1 MPQTEKPNIKQT
13 LEAYYHKPAVVTI
26 TEYICII
33 FGLFPFALMVNWIFV
48 PHNVVGGGLTGI
60 CSLIFYATQGLFDNA
75 FAEYG
80 GAIPI
85 WLSSLSINILLLIA
99 AIVSVGWRFCVRT
112 IVGVF
117 ALAFWYR
124 VIPLRTTPL
133 IEDPVTACIVGGI
146 VFGIGLGIAMVN
158 NGSSGGT
165 DIIAMIVN
173 QHHDISLGRVMV
185 ICDFI
190 IIASSY
196 LLPVPDSASLTQ
208 SEIFDFKVKR
218 IMYGLCMTVSYT
230 FSLDW
235 FMSRMHQSVQ
245 LMIVSKHYAQ
255 IASDI
260 NRTVHR
266 GVTVLDG
273 IGWYSQQPVKV
284 ITVMARESE
293 KSKILKIV
301 KQIDPDA
308 FVSQT
313 QASGVFGRG
322 FDKLK
327 GN

>member
-1 MPQTEKPNIKQT
+1 MPSHSDIKQRIET
-13 LEAYYHKPAVVTI
+13 YYHKPVAVTI
-26 TEYICII
+26 KEYVCII

-60 CSLIFYATQGLFDNA
+60 CSLIFYATQGLFSNA
-75 FAEYG
+75 FTEYG

-85 WLSSLSINILLLIA
+85 WLSSLSINILLLVA
-99 AIVSVGWRFCVRT
+99 AIITVGWRFCIRT

-117 ALAFWYR
+117 TLAFWYR
-124 VIPLRTTPL
+124 VIPLRTEPL
-133 IEDPVTACIVGGI
+133 IQDPVTACIVGGI

-196 LLPVPDSASLTQ
+196 LLPVADSAAMTA
-208 SEIFDFKVKR
+208 SEIFDFKIKR

-235 FMSRMHQSVQ
+235 FMTRMHQSVQ
-245 LMIVSKHYAQ
+245 LMIVSKHYDQ
-255 IASDI
+255 IATAVNQS
-260 NRTVHR
+260 VHR

-273 IGWYSQQPVKV
+273 TGWYSQQPIKV
-284 ITVMARESE
+284 VTVMARESE
-293 KSKILKIV
+293 RGKILKIV
-301 KQIDPDA
+301 KDIDPDA
-308 FVSQT
+308 FVSET
-313 QASGVFGRG
+313 QASAVFGRG
-322 FDKLK
+322 FDKIK
-327 GN
+327 GA